1 MRSWSEPGLRHL
13 APVSLLGEPWGRPA
27 QTAACSLHRR
37 SRWVWLGRTGRE
49 RTGQGTGQWPC
60 HYGEA
65 TPQLWFRVRQE
76 AAEVSAQGG
85 DSARRRGSF
94 PRVSRAGEG
103 TRRTGTGGAVPPTTV
118 ATRRR
123 GSVNGDES

>member
-1 MRSWSEPGLRHL
+1 MRSWSEPGLQVTWRPSASWGSPGGGCL
-13 APVSLLGEPWGRPA
+13 LPPPQKPVGVAG
-27 QTAACSLHRR
+27 
-37 SRWVWLGRTGRE
+37 GTGRE